1 MRQRP
6 RQRLEPEQP
15 VTTFNMDH
23 KQKANLQMKRI
34 VLLSIAAIGAVIMAQ
49 NVPPAPAP
57 VPSRQNFEKRAKRMS
72 PEEVMKRV
80 GGFLTPPY
88 NGSYCYIVDAQ
99 SRVGDD
105 AFDWVVGQLH
115 QVLGLP
121 FRKEKRA
128 AFDAGQTNGLEKAG
142 AVISIVDVPNQPS
155 LLIAPED
162 GWAQVN
168 MAALVKDSP
177 SPEVLGVRAKKELWR
192 AFIILFGGGNSRF
205 HDDLM
210 RPVTSLKD
218 LDSSPNLVSSPEP
231 FNAVTEGARARGITP
246 LYRATYKRAC
256 KEGWAPAPTNDYQ
269 KAVWE
274 QVKADKERGP
284 TNPITIPPP
293 KK

>member
-1 MRQRP
+1 
-6 RQRLEPEQP
+6 
-15 VTTFNMDH
+15 
-23 KQKANLQMKRI
+23 MKRI
-34 VLLSIAAIGAVIMAQ
+34 VFCMVAAAAAAVIGQ

-57 VPSRQNFEKRAKRMS
+57 VPSRQSLEKRAKRMS

-88 NGSYCYIVDAQ
+88 NGSYCYVVNAQ
-99 SRVGDD
+99 SRVGEE
-105 AFDWVVGQLH
+105 AFDWVLGQLH

-121 FRKEKRA
+121 FRKERRA
-128 AFDAGQTNGLEKAG
+128 TFEAGQTDGLEKVG
-142 AVISIVDVPNQPS
+142 AVISIVDMPNRPS

-168 MAALVKDSP
+168 IAALAKDNP
-177 SPEVLGVRAKKELWR
+177 SPETLGVRAKKELWR
-192 AFIILFGGGNSRF
+192 SFVILFGGGNSRF

-210 RPVTSLKD
+210 RPIASLKD

-231 FNAVTEGARARGITP
+231 FNAVTEGAAARGITP
-246 LYRATYKRAC
+246 LYRVTYKRAC
-256 KEGWAPAPTNDYQ
+256 KEGWAPAPTNEYQ
-269 KAVWE
+269 KAIFD

-293 KK
+293 NAKK

>member
-1 MRQRP
+1 
-6 RQRLEPEQP
+6 
-15 VTTFNMDH
+15 
-23 KQKANLQMKRI
+23 MKRI
-34 VLLSIAAIGAVIMAQ
+34 LLFSIAAITAAAIGQ
-49 NVPPAPAP
+49 SVPPAPAP
-57 VPSRQNFEKRAKRMS
+57 TPSQQNVEKRAKRMS

-88 NGSYCYIVDAQ
+88 NGNYCYVVNAQ
-99 SRVGDD
+99 SRVGKD

-121 FRKEKRA
+121 FRMEKRD
-128 AFDAGQTNGLEKAG
+128 AFEAGQTAGLEKAG
-142 AVISIVDVPNQPS
+142 AVIAIVDVPNRPS
-155 LLIAPED
+155 LLIAPEE

-168 MAALVKDSP
+168 VAALSKDNP
-177 SPEVLGVRAKKELWR
+177 SPETLGVRAKKELWR
-192 AFIILFGGGNSRF
+192 AFVILFGGGNSRF

-210 RPVTSLKD
+210 RPIASLKD

-246 LYRATYKRAC
+246 LYRVTYKRAC
-256 KEGWAPAPTNDYQ
+256 KEGWAPAPTNEFQ
-269 KAVWE
+269 RAIFE

-293 KK
+293 NAKK

>member
-1 MRQRP
+1 M
-6 RQRLEPEQP
+6 
-15 VTTFNMDH
+15 
-23 KQKANLQMKRI
+23 KAKRKMKRI
-34 VLLSIAAIGAVIMAQ
+34 VLFSIAAVAAAAIGQ

-57 VPSRQNFEKRAKRMS
+57 TPSRQNLEKRAKRMS

-88 NGSYCYIVDAQ
+88 NGSYCYVVNAQ
-99 SRVGDD
+99 SRVGED
-105 AFDWVVGQLH
+105 AFDWVLGQLH

-121 FRKEKRA
+121 FRKERRD
-128 AFDAGQTNGLEKAG
+128 AFEAGQASGLEKAG
-142 AVISIVDVPNQPS
+142 AVIAVVDLPGKPS

-168 MAALVKDSP
+168 VAALAVDNP
-177 SPEVLGVRAKKELWR
+177 TPATLGVRAKKELWR

-210 RPVTSLKD
+210 RPISSLKD

-246 LYRATYKRAC
+246 LYRVTYKRAC
-256 KEGWAPAPTNDYQ
+256 KEGWAPAPTNEYQ
-269 KAVWE
+269 KAIWD
-274 QVKADKERGP
+274 QIKSDKERGP
-284 TNPITIPPP
+284 TNPITIQPPNE

>member
-1 MRQRP
+1 
-6 RQRLEPEQP
+6 
-15 VTTFNMDH
+15 
-23 KQKANLQMKRI
+23 MKRI
-34 VLLSIAAIGAVIMAQ
+34 LLFSIVAITAAAIGQ

-57 VPSRQNFEKRAKRMS
+57 TPSRQSLEKRAKRMS

-88 NGSYCYIVDAQ
+88 NGNYCYVVNAQ
-99 SRVGDD
+99 SRVGKD

-121 FRKEKRA
+121 FRMEKRD
-128 AFDAGQTNGLEKAG
+128 AFEAGQTDGLEKAG
-142 AVISIVDVPNQPS
+142 AVISIVDVPNRPS

-168 MAALVKDSP
+168 VAALAKDNP
-177 SPEVLGVRAKKELWR
+177 STETLGVRAKKELWR
-192 AFIILFGGGNSRF
+192 AFVILFGGGNSRF

-210 RPVTSLKD
+210 RPIASLKD

-231 FNAVTEGARARGITP
+231 FNAVTEGAKARGITP
-246 LYRATYKRAC
+246 LYRVTYKRAC
-256 KEGWAPAPTNDYQ
+256 KEGWAPAPTNEFQ
-269 KAVWE
+269 RAIFE

-293 KK
+293 NVKK